1 MINYT
6 SEMINKDTEMK
17 TKNPRTKNK
26 RVNLNK
32 LTKVFIAK
40 NFFLLYLY

>member
-17 TKNPRTKNK
+17 TKKPRTKNK
-26 RVNLNK
+26 SVNLNK

-40 NFFLLYLY
+40 NFFFVIFN